1 MTHCLSDSVDLLIS
15 RGHITFKDNVINR
28 SLCLEAASWCRL
40 VHHLPMMK
48 REIPATELVE
58 GELDEFDLAVEL
70 VQTICTGKIYSS
82 SGWSWATLRSC
93 CWNLICWC
101 SQHSDLEQNS
111 FAPAAETWSDE
122 AVNTLVSSRTIQLMI
137 WNIPDLRHC
146 CFFIFTSHWSLSG
159 CVIYDFNVMW
169 IWCKDAIKVFFF
181 PTTKRDS
188 YYITSYCIIHSQCG
202 RYM

>member
-70 VQTICTGKIYSS
+70 SPH
-82 SGWSWATLRSC
+82 A
-93 CWNLICWC
+93 WC
-101 SQHSDLEQNS
+101 RPSARERFTQVVADLERR
-111 FAPAAETWSDE
+111 FAPAAET
-122 AVNTLVSSRTIQLMI
+122 
-137 WNIPDLRHC
+137 
-146 CFFIFTSHWSLSG
+146 
-159 CVIYDFNVMW
+159 
-169 IWCKDAIKVFFF
+169 
-181 PTTKRDS
+181 
-188 YYITSYCIIHSQCG
+188 
-202 RYM
+202 